1 MLFWPLAKQPDE
13 TQLRQL
19 FSHMRYL
26 TKTFLL
32 AALAAVL
39 AACGGGGNDTAP
51 SGSVAQV
58 GDQTISQAQF
68 DALLAQAKRSYE
80 SQKRKFPAA
89 GTPEYQTLKNQAVS
103 YLVQRVEFAQ
113 EADDMGVEVSDKD
126 VDKRLAE
133 IKKQYF
139 GNSESKYKKQLKQS
153 GLSDEQVREDVRAN
167 LISDKL
173 FKKVTEGVNASD
185 SDVRKY
191 YDEHESQYGVPEQRD
206 IAHILVK
213 KKTLADQLYDRVKSG
228 EDFSKLAKKYSQ
240 DPGSKAQGGKLTI
253 SKGQTVGPFDQT
265 AFLLKT
271 GTFSRP
277 VKTEFGYH
285 IIKALGP
292 VKAAKVTPFDKVKD
306 SIKQQLEQQKKND
319 KMTKWVGG
327 LKDDFKG
334 KLKYSPGYAPPATT
348 APTTTS

>member
-1 MLFWPLAKQPDE
+1 
-13 TQLRQL
+13 
-19 FSHMRYL
+19 MRYL

-39 AACGGGGNDTAP
+39 AACGGGGNDSVP
-51 SGSVAQV
+51 SGSIAQV
-58 GDQTISQAQF
+58 GDRAITQAQF

-80 SQKRKFPAA
+80 SQKRKFPEA

-113 EADDMGVEVSDKD
+113 EADDMDVEVSDKD

-153 GLSDEQVREDVRAN
+153 GLTDEQVREDVRAN

-173 FKKVTEGVNASD
+173 FKKITDEVKASD
-185 SDVRKY
+185 ADVRKY

-213 KKTLADQLYDRVKSG
+213 KKALADQLYARVKAG

-265 AFLLKT
+265 AFLLRT
-271 GTFSRP
+271 GTYSRP

-292 VKAAKVTPFDKVKD
+292 VKAAKVTPFEKVKD

-319 KMTKWVGG
+319 KMTKWVAD
-327 LKDDFKG
+327 LKKKFDG
-334 KLKYSPGYAPPATT
+334 EITYSPGYAPPATT